1 MVNSYS
7 CLTQCT
13 WVWANSRSWWWTGR
27 PGVLQSMG
35 SQRVGHDRVTELSWS
50 ELKQLF
56 RRVDGICH
64 DLCPE
69 EILAE
74 CIQWSKLEKH
84 TPADI
89 HTRCGCSKT
98 KTHSFL
104 FPSLS
109 LLSPSFLSLSL
120 LSCYSKGSHTEY
132 RLPNL
137 KLCEMTRV
145 IKTPNIL
152 LLSFFL
158 LIFQTLVS

>member
-1 MVNSYS
+1 M
-7 CLTQCT
+7 
-13 WVWANSRSWWWTGR
+13 
-27 PGVLQSMG
+27 
-35 SQRVGHDRVTELSWS
+35 
-50 ELKQLF
+50 KQLF
-56 RRVDGICH
+56 QRVDGICN

-74 CIQWSKLEKH
+74 CIQWSKVEKH

-89 HTRCGCSKT
+89 HTRCGYSKT
-98 KTHSFL
+98 NTNSFL
-104 FPSLS
+104 FPFLS

-120 LSCYSKGSHTEY
+120 SLSLSPLSCYSKGSNTEH

-137 KLCEMTRV
+137 KLCEMTGV

-158 LIFQTLVS
+158 LIFQTLGA